1 MRRSWAVLNRLF
13 LPLGLVGLSLVAF
26 PGWLD
31 AQGIRSIIQ
40 SRERVFSSI
49 GAGVIAIK
57 RAPDGRYYILAR
69 PANTVSVY
77 SADGKLIGQIPK
89 AGSGVAI
96 RYGVSM
102 DLTPT
107 GNIAVA
113 DRGQNAIDVF
123 RPDGSLVSRTP
134 VFAPTSVVALS
145 DNEFAITTLRSR
157 HLVQLI
163 DLSGTVLQRFGDPT
177 DIGGNPETD
186 VDPETRQLFGGPA
199 PKAVSLHDYGTITGD
214 SAGGIYFA
222 FASTPNPTLRKY
234 DQNGY
239 EAYQAAIP
247 KSEFG
252 GGTVRPDDRVEL
264 LFGFSDT
271 SFSHQE
277 GGWLSI
283 GSSEDLKFGGNV
295 GTGIGE
301 SLRRGYGFG
310 QAIQQHNMREFGSA
324 GAAGGPLGA
333 TFSGELNGQGSTF
346 QLGMGSTSGFGGR
359 GRRAG
364 FGQFGDQTTNGGALL
379 QFSGSNDDSGSTTND
394 SVDVA
399 DFDTTEGIGM
409 SGNADST
416 GGSTSNSPLY
426 SSGALGADGAQGTM
440 GGVPAPFLIGSSFD
454 GLYFHPRGLSQSITG
469 APSGAKGALGS
480 AGQARAPDA
489 AGGGIHPGYRGRFNS
504 GMFGFTAGLRVNLGS
519 LDRGMAVKK
528 PKITAV
534 AVDPQTH
541 DVWAAIADTVVEFNS
556 GGSPIGLYYLTL
568 AGGESLTPTALLV
581 EPDRLI
587 IAADPWGIFAFPR
600 PDRPSALQQKP
611 DIVPKVTPQSR

>member
-1 MRRSWAVLNRLF
+1 M
-13 LPLGLVGLSLVAF
+13 GLSLVSF
-26 PGWLD
+26 PGRLD

-69 PANTVSVY
+69 PANTISVY
-77 SADGKLIGQIPK
+77 NADGTLIGQIPK

-113 DRGQNAIDVF
+113 DRGQNSIEVF

-145 DNEFAITTLRSR
+145 DSEFAITTLRSR
-157 HLVQLI
+157 RLVQLI
-163 DLSGTVLQRFGDPT
+163 DLTGTVLQRFGDPT
-177 DIGGNPETD
+177 DLGGNPETD

-199 PKAVSLHDYGTITGD
+199 PKAASLRDYGTITGD

-239 EAYQAAIP
+239 EAYQASIP
-247 KSEFG
+247 KSDFG
-252 GGTVRPDDRVEL
+252 GGGLRPEDRVQL

-283 GSSEDLKFGGNV
+283 GSSKDLKFGANV

-310 QAIQQHNMREFGSA
+310 QAIDQQNMREFGSA

-333 TFSGELNGQGSTF
+333 TFSGELNGENSTF

-364 FGQFGDQTTNGGALL
+364 FGSFGDQTTKGGALL
-379 QFSGSNDDSGSTTND
+379 QFSGSNDDAGNTTDPLDTPGS
-394 SVDVA
+394 
-399 DFDTTEGIGM
+399 DTTEGLSMDGT
-409 SGNADST
+409 ADST
-416 GGSTSNSPLY
+416 GGSTANSPLY
-426 SSGALGADGAQGTM
+426 SSGASGAPGAQGTM
-440 GGVPAPFLIGSSFD
+440 GGVPGQFLVGSSFD

-469 APSGAKGALGS
+469 APSGAKSASGAP
-480 AGQARAPDA
+480 GQSGA
-489 AGGGIHPGYRGRFNS
+489 AGGAAGDAGLHPGYRGRFNS

-519 LDRGMAVKK
+519 LDRGVAVEK

-534 AVDPQTH
+534 AVDPKTH
-541 DVWAAIADTVVEFNS
+541 DVWAAIADTLVEFNS
-556 GGSPIGLYYLTL
+556 DGSPVGLYYLTL
-568 AGGESLTPTALLV
+568 AGGESMKATALLV
-581 EPDRLI
+581 EPDRLL

-600 PDRPSALQQKP
+600 PDKPSAPEQKSR
-611 DIVPKVTPQSR
+611 IVPKVEPQSR